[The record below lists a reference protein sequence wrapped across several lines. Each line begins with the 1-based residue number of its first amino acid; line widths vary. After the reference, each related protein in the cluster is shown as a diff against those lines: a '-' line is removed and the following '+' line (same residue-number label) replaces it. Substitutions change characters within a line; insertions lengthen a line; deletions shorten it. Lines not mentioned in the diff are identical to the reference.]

1 MVIGLMGGIGSGK
14 STVLNYLEKNYNA
27 HIIQSDHVAKEIML
41 PGHRVFEK
49 ISKIFP
55 EVIVD
60 GNINSR
66 IMSEI
71 VFHDKEKLNML
82 NSITHPE
89 TIREIIHR
97 IEQSNSNIIVVESA
111 LLMNSGL
118 ESYID
123 EIWYV
128 FCETE
133 KRISRL
139 INNRGYTR
147 EKALDIITN
156 QPSDEDYN
164 RCADEFIDNSYSVE
178 KTQEQIDLLL
188 SMMPCC
194 F

>member
-14 STVLNYLEKNYNA
+14 STVLNYLEKSYNA
-27 HIIQSDHVAKEIML
+27 YIIQSDHVAKEIMM
-41 PGHRVFEK
+41 PGHRVYEE
-49 ISKIFP
+49 ISKVFP

-66 IMSEI
+66 ILSEI
-71 VFHDKEKLNML
+71 VFHDKEKLSIL

-89 TIREIIHR
+89 TINEIIHR

-118 ESYID
+118 ESYFD

-139 INNRGYTR
+139 INDRGYTR
-147 EKALDIITN
+147 KKALDIITN
-156 QPSDEDYN
+156 QPSDEEYN
-164 RCADEFIDNSYSVE
+164 RCSDEFIDNSYSVE
-178 KTQEQIDLLL
+178 ETQEQIDLLL